1 MSAARAFDDLTP
13 RGQLGRL
20 RTLAFAALREYDL
33 EVVRCR
39 FVAQA
44 FNTVFRVDAA
54 NGSTYAFRISPHLR
68 IHADGCELAEAEW
81 LTALRRDAT
90 SSVPQVIRTRDRS
103 VVVTAAA
110 AGVPQA
116 RTCVLFEWTA
126 GRPLRERTS
135 VNLVHKVGALTAI
148 VHEHGAFWAATRP
161 PGPPSGVLVADCVL
175 YFRAA
180 RRLDELRPTY
190 GSVLAEAADRTQRAL
205 DDLWRNPPHRPHLLH
220 GDVQPGN
227 VLAAHGEVTLIDFQD
242 LIWGFEIQD
251 ALIAVDALAP
261 LDNGPRL
268 VDAFRRG
275 YETVR
280 PWPDA
285 DRGTVEALTAARHL
299 NILNFGL
306 NVRRPDLERFVAR
319 HAGPVVEWMRG

>member
-1 MSAARAFDDLTP
+1 VSATRAFDDLTP

-20 RTLAFAALREYDL
+20 RALGLDALLDYDL
-33 EVVRCR
+33 EVVRCS

-54 NGSTYAFRISPHLR
+54 NGSIYALRISPHLR
-68 IHADGCELAEAEW
+68 IHADGCESAEAQW
-81 LTALRRDAT
+81 LAALRRDAKL
-90 SSVPQVIRTRDRS
+90 SVPQVIRTRDRS
-103 VVVTAAA
+103 VVVAAAA
-110 AGVPQA
+110 AGVPEA
-116 RTCVLFEWTA
+116 RSCVLFEWTV
-126 GRPLRERTS
+126 GRPLRERINL
-135 VNLVHKVGALTAI
+135 NLVRKAGALTAV
-148 VHEHGAFWAATRP
+148 VHEHGAFRAATRP
-161 PGPPSGVLVADCVL
+161 SAPPPGVLVADCVL

-180 RRLDELRPTY
+180 IRLDELGATY
-190 GSVLAEAADRTQRAL
+190 GSVLAEAVERAQQAL

-227 VLAAHGEVTLIDFQD
+227 VLAARGEVTLIDFQD

-251 ALIAVDALAP
+251 ALMALDALAP
-261 LDNGPRL
+261 LDNGPKF
-268 VDAFRRG
+268 VEAFRAG

-285 DRGTVEALTAARHL
+285 DPETIAALSAARHL

-306 NVRRPDLERFVAR
+306 NVRRAGLDSFIAR
-319 HAGPVVEWMRG
+319 HAGPVLEWMRG